1 MSKTK
6 DFIEK
11 IKNIP
16 DTIYLN
22 IGEAIDIID
31 DLDFRDFDQAVT
43 WSEDKINEFDIEYKR
58 IVKKECEKWRWKLR
72 IIH

>member
-11 IKNIP
+11 IENIP

-31 DLDFRDFDQAVT
+31 NPDFRDFDQAVT

-58 IVKKECEKWRWKLR
+58 IVKKKLKE
-72 IIH
+72 

>member
-6 DFIEK
+6 DFIKK

-22 IGEAIDIID
+22 LGDGIDIID
-31 DLDFRDFDQAVT
+31 NPDFRDFDQAVT

-58 IVKKECEKWRWKLR
+58 IVKKKLKE
-72 IIH
+72 

>member
-11 IKNIP
+11 IKNIL

-22 IGEAIDIID
+22 LGDGIDLID
-31 DLDFRDFDQAVT
+31 DPDFEDIDQSVT
-43 WSEDKINEFDIEYKR
+43 WSYGKINEFDIEYKR
-58 IVKKECEKWRWKLR
+58 IVKKEREE
-72 IIH
+72 